1 MSPSAEPGLASP
13 HHRETSVA
21 GDLRLLMT
29 ADGAGGVWT
38 YALDLARAL
47 YPYGVSTTL
56 ATMGPR
62 PDAWQ
67 LAQASTVPGLS
78 VVASDYKL
86 EWMDDPWDDVRAAG
100 TWLLDLERALRP
112 DIVHLNSY
120 ALAALPWRQRPL
132 VVAHSS
138 VASWAESV
146 PNGPSTSALRA
157 YTDAVA
163 RGLRAAA
170 RVVATSGWMLASLR
184 HHYGFDGP
192 SQVIANGRSDA
203 RLSPAPKEPFLLA
216 VGRRHDRAKNLA
228 AVTAIAPAL
237 SWPLAVAGDDDDDD
251 DHDYAAG
258 HRRDWSLGRLAP
270 DQMAG
275 WLSRASVVVQPARY
289 EPFGLLPLEAALCGC
304 ALVLGDIPSL
314 REVWHDAADFV
325 VPDDADG
332 LRRHLARLI
341 ASPSRLAARAAAARA
356 RASAFT
362 AERMAHSYI
371 RTYSQLLAAPTQH
384 RRSSCVL

>member
-1 MSPSAEPGLASP
+1 M
-13 HHRETSVA
+13 A

-29 ADGAGGVWT
+29 ADGTGGVWT

-62 PDAWQ
+62 PAAAQ
-67 LAQASTVPGLS
+67 LSQASTVPGLS

-86 EWMDDPWDDVRAAG
+86 EWMDNPWDDVRAAG
-100 TWLLDLERALRP
+100 AWLLDIERALRP

-120 ALAALPWRQRPL
+120 ALAALPWRKRPL

-146 PNGPSTSALRA
+146 PNGLSSTTLTA
-157 YTDAVA
+157 YKDAVV

-170 RVVATSGWMLASLR
+170 RVVATTGWMLEALR
-184 HHYGFDGP
+184 YQYGFDGP
-192 SQVIANGRSDA
+192 SQVIPNGRTDP
-203 RLSPAPKEPFLLA
+203 RLLPAPKEPFLLA
-216 VGRRHDRAKNLA
+216 VGRRHDRAKNLEV
-228 AVTAIAPAL
+228 VTAIAPDL
-237 SWPLAVAGDDDDDD
+237 SWPLAVVGDDDEDATTGR
-251 DHDYAAG
+251 HN
-258 HRRDWSLGRLAP
+258 WSLGRLAA

-304 ALVLGDIPSL
+304 ALVLGDIPSQ
-314 REVWHDAADFV
+314 REVWQDAADFV
-325 VPDDADG
+325 APDDADA
-332 LRRHLARLI
+332 LRGHLASLI
-341 ASPSRLAARAAAARA
+341 ASPARLAARGEAART
-356 RASAFT
+356 RAAAFT
-362 AERMAHSYI
+362 AERMAHRYV
-371 RTYSQLLAAPTQH
+371 RTYSQLLAAPPQH
-384 RRSSCVL
+384 RRPSCVL